1 MLGAGNTKYI
11 RFEPPEG
18 VKIVSS
24 EDGLLGG
31 IKLWQDADAKPPPGA
46 GAEKPRRVKLRRKR
60 RAAAQA

>member
-31 IKLWQDADAKPPPGA
+31 IKLWQDADAKPPR
-46 GAEKPRRVKLRRKR
+46 E
-60 RAAAQA
+60 